1 MSHNERIETKTA
13 EARAFESLGKF
24 GWRSAREQS
33 PETVAYD
40 NPRDWQASA
49 DRAIEAQQTLRARG
63 LLYALLLTLA
73 GLLTWAG
80 WAELDEVTR
89 GDARVVPVSQRQLIQ
104 SFDGGVVSEIRVE
117 EGQIVEAGELL
128 MRLDPTRFSASVR
141 ESQAEYY
148 SLLAR
153 AARLEALVSGT
164 DYVAPPEVAELAP
177 EMASRELQ
185 QYQANL
191 RELSQRRQT
200 ALDRLQQRQ
209 ESLSES
215 LARRDQLNRSLE
227 ITRRELNI
235 TRPLLE
241 TGAVSE
247 VEVLRL
253 ERDVSNAE
261 GELDQVQ
268 AQIARARSAVEEAQS
283 SLTEVDLTANVQW
296 RRELSETENRLAS
309 LTESLTGLEDRVRLT
324 EIRSP
329 MRGIVQR
336 LFVTTR
342 GGVVQP
348 GREVL
353 ELVPLDDQLI
363 VEARVSPRD
372 IAFVR
377 PGQPAVIKLS
387 AYDFAIF
394 GGLDGAVQMISA
406 DTLTDDDGN
415 TYYLVRVRTDET
427 RLDDGMEII
436 PGMTAQ
442 VDIIT
447 GKRTVLEYLL
457 KPVLRARDQA
467 MRER

>member
-1 MSHNERIETKTA
+1 MNMSSPNQNKTA

-24 GWRSAREQS
+24 GWRAARDQS
-33 PETVAYD
+33 PEAVDYD
-40 NPRDWQASA
+40 NPQDWQASA

-63 LLYALLLTLA
+63 LLYALILTLV
-73 GLLTWAG
+73 GLITWAW

-104 SFDGGVVSEIRVE
+104 SFDGGVVNEIEVE

-153 AARLEALVSGT
+153 AARLQALVSGI
-164 DYVAPPEVAELAP
+164 DFEPPREVAENAP
-177 EMASRELQ
+177 EMATREQQ
-185 QYQANL
+185 QYQAN
-191 RELSQRRQT
+191 RSELNQRRQT

-209 ESLSES
+209 ETLTEA
-215 LARRDQLNRSLE
+215 LARREQLTRSLD
-227 ITRRELNI
+227 ITRRELEL
-235 TRPLLE
+235 TRPLLAS
-241 TGAVSE
+241 GAVSE

-261 GELDQVQ
+261 GELEQVQ
-268 AQIARARSAVEEAQS
+268 AQIARSRSAVEEAQS
-283 SLTEVDLTANVQW
+283 SLNEIELTANVDW
-296 RRELSETENRLAS
+296 RRELSDTESRLAS
-309 LTESLTGLEDRVRLT
+309 LTESLTGLQDRVRLT
-324 EIRSP
+324 EIRAP
-329 MRGIVQR
+329 VRGIVQR

-363 VEARVSPRD
+363 VETRISPRD

-394 GGLDGAVQMISA
+394 GGLDGEVQMISA

-415 TYYLVRVRTDET
+415 TYYLVRVRADET
-427 RLDDGMEII
+427 RLDDGLEII